1 MKLLCSALFVGC
13 LCLCARAQETIE
25 NPCSLNEITFKV
37 LIRKSFQ
44 ASNPKLKFSPRSLKS
59 TEMCFLESIQ
69 DETETVVHI
78 LDERHEV
85 VVYPSNITDID

>member
-1 MKLLCSALFVGC
+1 MGC

-78 LDERHEV
+78 LDERHV
-85 VVYPSNITDID
+85 VVIYPSNINDID

>member
-13 LCLCARAQETIE
+13 LCLCTRAQETIE
-25 NPCSLNEITFKV
+25 NPCSLNVNTYKV

-44 ASNPKLKFSPRSLKS
+44 ANNPKLKFSPRSLKS
-59 TEMCFLESIQ
+59 TEICFLESIQ

-78 LDERHEV
+78 LDERHV
-85 VVYPSNITDID
+85 VVIYPSNINDID

>member
-13 LCLCARAQETIE
+13 LCLCTRAQETIE

-44 ASNPKLKFSPRSLKS
+44 ASNPKLKFSPRLLKS
-59 TEMCFLESIQ
+59 AEICFLESIQ
-69 DETETVVHI
+69 DETEIVVHI
-78 LDERHEV
+78 LDARHEV
-85 VVYPSNITDID
+85 VIYPSNINDTD